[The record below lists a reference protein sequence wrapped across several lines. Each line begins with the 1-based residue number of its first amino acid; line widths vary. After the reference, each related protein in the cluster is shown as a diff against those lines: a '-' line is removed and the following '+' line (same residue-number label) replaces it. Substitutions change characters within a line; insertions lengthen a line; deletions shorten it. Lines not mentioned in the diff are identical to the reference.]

1 VERVAQEAPDDPA
14 DAHGHEARGDRGLD
28 VGERAPSPQDDAHDG
43 DLRSQQIV
51 EMREESGSHPS
62 GSARIG
68 CGAERQGAGS
78 SYVDFG
84 VNMNQGRLAKYP
96 QMTFGFPS
104 LETPVRTKSQPVNR
118 VRHRDRESHYRQVGN
133 LTQERH
139 DEEIGLDT
147 SGTA

>member
-1 VERVAQEAPDDPA
+1 VRVAPHEDGERVDQQALDD
-14 DAHGHEARGDRGLD
+14 DAEDHVQEARGDRGPD

-68 CGAERQGAGS
+68 CGAERQGAGG

-84 VNMNQGRLAKYP
+84 VNMNQRNLAKYP
-96 QMTFGFPS
+96 KTI
-104 LETPVRTKSQPVNR
+104 T
-118 VRHRDRESHYRQVGN
+118 
-133 LTQERH
+133 
-139 DEEIGLDT
+139 
-147 SGTA
+147 